1 MRISNSYGLGCN
13 IMQAGH
19 IFQDSWGR
27 DLYPKQVLKI
37 LKNKIRNSYARVLM
51 LNILPADLERE
62 QLQEILNEFPLVS
75 SIQVDSSMG
84 DYSTTLFILDIS
96 KVKKTPQFE
105 GFRDY

>member
-13 IMQAGH
+13 IMQAGY

-27 DLYPKQVLKI
+27 DLTPAQILETLK
-37 LKNKIRNSYARVLM
+37 KKIRNSYARVLM
-51 LNILPADLERE
+51 LNIHPKDLERKE
-62 QLQEILNEFPLVS
+62 LQMVLNEFPLVS

-84 DYSTTLFILDIS
+84 NYSTTLFILDVS

-105 GFRDY
+105 AYRDD

>member
-13 IMQAGH
+13 IMQAGY
-19 IFQDSWGR
+19 IFQNSWGR

-37 LKNKIRNSYARVLM
+37 LKKKISNSYARVLM